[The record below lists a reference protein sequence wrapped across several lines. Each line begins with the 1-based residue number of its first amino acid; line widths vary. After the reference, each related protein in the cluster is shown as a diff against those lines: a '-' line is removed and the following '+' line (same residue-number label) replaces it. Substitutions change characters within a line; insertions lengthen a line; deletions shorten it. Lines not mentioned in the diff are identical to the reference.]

1 MDATKLQK
9 IVVSALED
17 MKGVDIE
24 VLNTSKL
31 TPLFERMV
39 IASAT
44 SSRHAKSLAQNV
56 QDKVREAGAGVV
68 SVEGGDSG
76 EWVLVDLGDIIVHV
90 MVPAMRAYYKL
101 EELWK
106 ASPSGKRVKTEQA
119 DTPVE

>member
-1 MDATKLQK
+1 MDASKLKK

-39 IASAT
+39 IVSAT

-56 QDKVREAGAGVV
+56 QDKVREAGASIV

-90 MVPAMRAYYKL
+90 MLPAVRAYYKL

-106 ASPSGKRVKTEQA
+106 ASPSGKRLQPEAA
-119 DTPVE
+119 DLSQE